1 MLFTNTFFF
10 NLRKITRKKALLD
23 DINSLLRLRNG
34 LVINDPSNWYL
45 GNLKYDMYVHY
56 SIFMLQ
62 SEKLEL
68 LFFSCFTRSWSEY
81 KNIKINIIE
90 T

>member
-34 LVINDPSNWYL
+34 LVINDPSNWYF
-45 GNLKYDMYVHY
+45 GNLKYDMY
-56 SIFMLQ
+56 IIQFLC
-62 SEKLEL
+62 
-68 LFFSCFTRSWSEY
+68 FSL
-81 KNIKINIIE
+81 KN
-90 T
+90 